1 MVRLRVEGKERS
13 KDDLQISNTCNWKD
27 ACVIPL
33 RWSKV
38 VEGRVD
44 VVIPQK
50 FSSGTGAIP
59 LVEPYQIRK
68 ADKKW
73 FEAHILTLTSF
84 ILRRVS

>member
-1 MVRLRVEGKERS
+1 M
-13 KDDLQISNTCNWKD
+13 QISNTCNWKD
-27 ACVIPL
+27 AHVIPL

-50 FSSGTGAIP
+50 FSTGTIP

-68 ADKKW
+68 VDKKW

-84 ILRRVS
+84 ILRQVS